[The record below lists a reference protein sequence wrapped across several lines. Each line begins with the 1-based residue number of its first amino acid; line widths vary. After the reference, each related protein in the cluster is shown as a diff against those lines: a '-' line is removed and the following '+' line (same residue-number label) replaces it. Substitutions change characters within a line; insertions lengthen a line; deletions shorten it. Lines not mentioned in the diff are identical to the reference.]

1 MTMMNGRNPR
11 VAACVASAL
20 PFIVGVSFA
29 APSCDRACLSG
40 LADTYLTALGRHDP
54 KAAPLAV
61 HVRFTENT
69 AVLDPGEGLWIGA
82 SSDPVDF
89 KIPVIDEAAGQIGL
103 FAVLKENGRPV
114 ILIVRLKATPQGR
127 ITEVEQF
134 VQRDLRDADA
144 PGLVTPRPELLAD
157 VSESERSPRNAM
169 IEIANRYFNA
179 IEHDD
184 GDLAPFA
191 DDCDR
196 HESGVPFTNVRLR
209 SDAPTPMERIMALG
223 CRAQISS
230 NVLAHIN
237 SVWPRGPMIVDQQK
251 GLVMALPVFIHRGD
265 KQIVPIRG
273 VPGLIRMDTPTSPG
287 DTHGGEILK
296 IRAGQIHQVEV
307 AGVRLPHG
315 LPTGWPEP
323 VRD

>member
-1 MTMMNGRNPR
+1 MVRSQR
-11 VAACVASAL
+11 HRWAAACVASAL
-20 PFIVGVSFA
+20 SFTAAVSFA
-29 APSCDRACLSG
+29 APSCDRACLSD
-40 LADTYLTALGRHDP
+40 LADAYLTALGRHDP
-54 KAAPLAV
+54 TTARLAA

-69 AVLDPGEGLWIGA
+69 AVLTPGEGLWIGA
-82 SSDPVDF
+82 SSDPVGF
-89 KIPVIDEAAGQIGL
+89 KIPVIDETAGQIGL

-114 ILIVRLKATPQGR
+114 ILIVRLKATPPGR

-134 VQRDLRDADA
+134 VQRDLRDANA

-157 VSESERSPRNAM
+157 VPESERSPRQAM
-169 IEIANRYFNA
+169 IEIAHRYFNA

-196 HESGVPFTNVRLR
+196 HESGVPFTNVQPQ
-209 SDAPTPMERIMALG
+209 SDTPTPMEKILALG

-237 SVWPRGPMIVDQQK
+237 AVWPRGPMIVDPQK

-265 KQIVPIRG
+265 QQTVLIRG
-273 VPGLIRMDTPTSPG
+273 VPGLTRMDTPTSPG
-287 DTHGGEILK
+287 DTHGGEVLK

-323 VRD
+323 ARN

>member
-1 MTMMNGRNPR
+1 MKMNRCHR
-11 VAACVASAL
+11 WIAACVASASCL
-20 PFIVGVSFA
+20 VGGMSIA
-29 APSCDRACLSG
+29 APSCDRGCLSS
-40 LADTYLTALGRHDP
+40 LADRYLTALGRHDP
-54 KAAPLAV
+54 KAAALAA

-69 AVLDPGEGLWIGA
+69 AVLAPGEGLWIGA

-89 KIPVIDEAAGQIGL
+89 KIPVIDEVAGQIGL

-114 ILIVRLKATPQGR
+114 IVIVRLRATPQGR
-127 ITEVEQF
+127 ISEIEQF
-134 VQRDLRDADA
+134 VQRDLHDANA
-144 PGLVTPRPELLAD
+144 PGLATPRPELLAD
-157 VSESERSPRNAM
+157 VAESERRPRQAM
-169 IEIANRYFNA
+169 IEIADLYFNA

-196 HESGVPFTNVRLR
+196 HESGVPFTNVQPRG
-209 SDAPTPMERIMALG
+209 DAPTPMERILALG
-223 CRAQISS
+223 CRAQVSS

-237 SVWPRGPMIVDQQK
+237 AVWPRGPMIVDPQK

-265 KQIVPIRG
+265 KQRASIRG
-273 VPGLIRMDTPTSPG
+273 VPGLTTMDTPTSPS

-315 LPTGWPEP
+315 LPTGWPQP
-323 VRD
+323 ARQ